1 MAFYITRRDSHGV
14 DKTNIRQ
21 KLGARVRELRAAT
34 GMSQEAFA
42 DRCGFARSY
51 MSRVERGGANPS
63 IDALEVL
70 AIALG
75 VQVNDLFTEAPAK
88 PKKRQPE
95 VTLVPYAADGSH
107 FGSHLQRSGKFTV
120 GEKDDEVQFE
130 DFDKALAYLRRMG
143 LAKWRRPSTAG
154 NWGIVSA
161 VRWSEAEFGPLA
173 EKFRK

>member
-1 MAFYITRRDSHGV
+1 MAFYITVRDSQGV
-14 DKTNIRQ
+14 DKINIRQ
-21 KLGARVRELRAAT
+21 RFGARVRELRTAM
-34 GMSQEAFA
+34 GISQEAFA

-63 IDALEVL
+63 IDAVEVL

-75 VQVNDLFTEAPAK
+75 VQLKDLFTETPVK

-107 FGSHLQRSGKFTV
+107 FGPHLKRAGKFTV
-120 GEKDDEVQFE
+120 GEKEDEIQFE
-130 DFDKALAYLRRMG
+130 DLDEALGYLRRMG
-143 LAKWRRPSTAG
+143 VAKWRRPNAAG

-161 VRWSEAEFGPLA
+161 IRWAPAVE
-173 EKFRK
+173 